1 MHFWQLFIE
10 IFVLEKRASSV
21 ADVGNLIGNDE
32 EEVGEAAAA
41 VSPSSGP
48 LPVDD
53 LAFFYIFE

>member
-1 MHFWQLFIE
+1 M
-10 IFVLEKRASSV
+10 